1 MAAITNVNQSQ
12 LNEADKTV
20 GNSTNNSL
28 GKASSSNV
36 STDTFLTL
44 LIAQLK
50 SQNPLDPMNP
60 NEFVAQLAQFN
71 SLSQLIEI
79 KQLLQQTN
87 TPQQAAGAGASS
99 LPGGIG

>member
-1 MAAITNVNQSQ
+1 MQAISGISSTQPASGKQAGDTNV
-12 LNEADKTV
+12 
-20 GNSTNNSL
+20 G
-28 GKASSSNV
+28 
-36 STDTFLTL
+36 TDTFLTL

-79 KQLLQQTN
+79 KQLLQQATLTAPGN
-87 TPQQAAGAGASS
+87 SGSTGADGGPTGTSV
-99 LPGGIG
+99 PGGIG